1 VYRRHRARGS
11 SAFCRRPPLNG
22 SAPQRVLMV
31 NKFHYA
37 RGGAEL
43 YMFRLSQ
50 LLEQKGLETLF
61 FAMRHERNE
70 PCATDRFFPSEVDFG
85 EPQPGVQR
93 LRAAARALYSLEA
106 RRNIGQLLEA
116 ERVDLAHLHNVYH
129 QLSPSI
135 LAPLKRRGIPVVMTV
150 HDYKLVCP
158 VYTLLSHG
166 EICERCVGGHFA
178 NAVRYRCNRGS
189 LTGSALVAGE
199 TWLHQRLH
207 LYQRGIDLFV
217 TPSSFARDKLIEG
230 GYPAE
235 RIQFLPNFVD
245 PERFNPSYTPGS
257 YFLYSGRLSDEKGV
271 DVLLQAAHRAGVALK
286 IAGEGPA
293 ESALR
298 TMAQQLSVNAQ
309 FLGYLE
315 FDALAAMVAGARA
328 VVVPSRWHENCP
340 LTVLE
345 SMAWGKAIIGT
356 QVGGMPELIR
366 QGEEG
371 VLVPPGDADALA
383 AALTQLE
390 SSSETAE
397 RMGRRGR
404 QRIESAFTPDA
415 HFAALR
421 DVYSAAAER
430 GRNGSHR

>member
-1 VYRRHRARGS
+1 
-11 SAFCRRPPLNG
+11 
-22 SAPQRVLMV
+22 MV

-43 YMFRLSQ
+43 YMFRLAE
-50 LLEQKGLETLF
+50 LLEQEGLETLF

-70 PCATDRFFPSEVDFG
+70 PCSTDRFFPSEVDFG
-85 EPQPGVQR
+85 EPKSGIER
-93 LRAAARALYSLEA
+93 ARAAGRALYSLEA
-106 RRNIGQLLEA
+106 RRNMGRLLDA
-116 ERVDLAHLHNVYH
+116 EKVDLAHLHNVYH

-135 LAPLKRRGIPVVMTV
+135 LAPLRRRGIPVVMTV

-158 VYTLLSHG
+158 VYTLLSNG

-189 LTGSALVAGE
+189 FTGSALVAGE
-199 TWLHQRLH
+199 TWLHRSLD
-207 LYQRGIDLFV
+207 LYQRGIDMFV

-235 RIQFLPNFVD
+235 RIHLLPNFVD
-245 PERFNPSYTPGS
+245 PAGFQPTYTPGS
-257 YFLYSGRLSDEKGV
+257 YFVYSGRLADQKGV
-271 DVLLQAAHRAGVALK
+271 DVLLEAARTAGVEVK

-293 ESALR
+293 ESNLR
-298 TMAQQLSVNAQ
+298 TLASRLSVNAE

-315 FDALAAMVAGARA
+315 SDALAGMVAGARA

-345 SMAWGKAIIGT
+345 SMAWGKPVIGT
-356 QVGGMPELIR
+356 QVGGMPELVR
-366 QGEEG
+366 HGEEG
-371 VLVPPGDADALA
+371 LLVPPGDANALA

-390 SSSETAE
+390 SSPETAE

-404 QRIESAFTPDA
+404 ERIESAFAPDV
-415 HFAALR
+415 HLAALH
-421 DVYSAAAER
+421 DVYAAAAER
-430 GRNGSHR
+430 RRNGVNP